1 MAETTE
7 VLAAQTQAPGSEVEK
22 TLTQS
27 QVNEI
32 VKREKASTAERVRRE
47 MEASRQQEASMSGS
61 QNGMDQ
67 SAMEEKIFNRIIEQ
81 AKKLEEEDLKRERDG
96 QEAER
101 RQQVEKVANEF
112 WLKMKAGKDQYSDFD
127 EVMTDFDPAA
137 FPQLAFLS
145 AGMEN
150 TAGIMY
156 ELSKNPSKLA
166 QLNVLAERNPKLA
179 EREMKKLSE
188 SIVKNEEAKA
198 ENVSPN
204 APLSRLKS
212 SNVGADTGKMSLK
225 DYKNA
230 DWLRG

>member
-7 VLAAQTQAPGSEVEK
+7 VLAAQTQAPASEGEK

-32 VKREKASTAERVRRE
+32 VKREKANTAERVRRE
-47 MEASRQQEASMSGS
+47 MEALREQEASRAP
-61 QNGMDQ
+61 QNGLDP
-67 SAMEEKIFNRIIEQ
+67 AALEEKIIQRLVEMD
-81 AKKLEEEDLKRERDG
+81 KKAQEEDRKRE
-96 QEAER
+96 QEAQDAER
-101 RQQVEKVANEF
+101 RQQVEKVASEF
-112 WLKMKAGKDQYSDFD
+112 WLKMKSGKDQYSDFD
-127 EVMTDFDPAA
+127 EVMTDFDASA
-137 FPQLAFLS
+137 FPQLAFLA
-145 AGMEN
+145 AGMEQ

-166 QLNVLAERNPKLA
+166 QLNLLAERSPKLA

-188 SIVKNEEAKA
+188 SISKNEEAKA

-230 DWLRG
+230 DWLKG